1 MRGESKSKSK
11 SKRGEKE
18 REDRQTT
25 QTGRQTIKPREGE
38 QSWLPQVGINSTPQP
53 RDVKQQQYHT
63 SAAARHIASGG

>member
-1 MRGESKSKSK
+1 MRGESKSK

-53 RDVKQQQYHT
+53 RDVKQQHHT
-63 SAAARHIASGG
+63 SAAAHHIASGG